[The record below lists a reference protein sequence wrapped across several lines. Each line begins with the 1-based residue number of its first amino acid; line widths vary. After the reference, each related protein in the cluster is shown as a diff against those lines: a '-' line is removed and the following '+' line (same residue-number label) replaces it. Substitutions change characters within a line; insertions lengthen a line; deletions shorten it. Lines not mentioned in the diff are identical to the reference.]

1 MGSIFIQTSMQ
12 SSLSSATSSGAERLH
27 SAITTPLLSRRYGW
41 FGSFRAMAS
50 PCEVHVPGADHETA
64 ERVFDVVV
72 AETGRIEQ
80 KFSRYRPDNVI
91 HRINTANGE
100 PVTVDEETAGLL
112 DYADRL
118 FELSDGRF
126 DITSGVLRKVWRFDG
141 SDRVPHA
148 SDVRKI
154 LRRVGWRR
162 ASWKA
167 PVLTLEPGMEIDLGG
182 IGKEYAVDRAGA
194 RAREI
199 WPRALLNFGGDLM
212 AFGTGIDSNAWTVG
226 IEGVTAAGLPVARI
240 RLAFGAL
247 ATSGD
252 ARRYLLKNG
261 KRYGHILDPRT
272 GWPVENAPRSVTVA
286 APTCTHAGMLATF
299 AMLRGVDAETFLEDE
314 GVDYWCLR

>member
-1 MGSIFIQTSMQ
+1 
-12 SSLSSATSSGAERLH
+12 
-27 SAITTPLLSRRYGW
+27 
-41 FGSFRAMAS
+41 MAS

-64 ERVFDVVV
+64 EHVFAAVV
-72 AETGRIEQ
+72 AETRRIEQ

-91 HRINTANGE
+91 YRINTAQGE
-100 PVTVDEETAGLL
+100 PVAVDEETAGLL

-118 FELSDGRF
+118 FEISGGLF
-126 DITSGVLRKVWRFDG
+126 DITSGALRKVWRFDG

-148 SDVRKI
+148 SDVRKV
-154 LRRVGWRR
+154 LQRVGWKR
-162 ASWKA
+162 ARWQP
-167 PVLTLEPGMEIDLGG
+167 PVLTLEPGMEIDFGG

-199 WPRALLNFGGDLM
+199 WPRGLLNFGGDLM
-212 AFGTGIDSNAWTVG
+212 AFGSGVDRSPWTVG
-226 IEGVTAAGLPVARI
+226 VEGLTATGLPATRI
-240 RLAFGAL
+240 QLTLGAL

-286 APTCTHAGMLATF
+286 APSCTHAGMLATF
-299 AMLRGVDAETFLEDE
+299 AMLHGAGAEEFLEGE
-314 GVDYWCLR
+314 GAAYWCLR